1 MAITVFVLVAMHR
14 WLVEIAPVAGTS
26 SSKKP
31 SPSSLTAIPMSAS
44 NQVSS
49 ISTSNFAPIFRAAC
63 DEYKKLTDYDLAT
76 HPFASELERCDS
88 PGSILDVLRREAQ
101 TLIKRRKRHEKLF
114 ACLNPIVNVM
124 FTLSGTLGEGIGLV
138 SISSFLHW
146 CP

>member
-1 MAITVFVLVAMHR
+1 
-14 WLVEIAPVAGTS
+14 
-26 SSKKP
+26 
-31 SPSSLTAIPMSAS
+31 MSTS
-44 NQVSS
+44 NQVSN
-49 ISTSNFAPIFRAAC
+49 ISAPNFAPIFRAAC
-63 DEYKKLTDYDLAT
+63 DEYKELTGHDLDT

-88 PGSILDVLRREAQ
+88 PGSILDVLRGEAQ
-101 TLIKRRKRHEKLF
+101 TLIKRRKRHEKLL